1 MVMKCSTIQ
10 GRRIKAVKLRPVSYL
25 LTARRTL
32 ETKPPVWLRLP
43 FEYGLGELSPAQL
56 VGSDFEGLAL
66 SWKKAY
72 TFHMWPIY
80 PPLNLPGGGGKVQS
94 RASSMHL
101 HSRPDGQN

>member
-10 GRRIKAVKLRPVSYL
+10 VRRIKAVKLRPVSYL

-56 VGSDFEGLAL
+56 VVKGSAG
-66 SWKKAY
+66 
-72 TFHMWPIY
+72 
-80 PPLNLPGGGGKVQS
+80 
-94 RASSMHL
+94 
-101 HSRPDGQN
+101 